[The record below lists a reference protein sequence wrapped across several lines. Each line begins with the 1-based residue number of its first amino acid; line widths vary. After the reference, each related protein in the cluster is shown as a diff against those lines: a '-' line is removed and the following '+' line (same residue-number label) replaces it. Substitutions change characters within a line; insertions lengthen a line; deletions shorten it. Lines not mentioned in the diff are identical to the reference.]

1 MRTSK
6 ITKFIVLFLA
16 SMIMVQSFV
25 RAEENAMKDAD
36 KATLEWHKRFAVECN
51 NRVWNLLAKETRS
64 DEESEEMVHA
74 AHASY
79 YHWSKIGEPVNLQRG
94 EWLISHVYAVLERSE
109 QAVHHA
115 VRCLTLTEE
124 HKFIDFDLAYAY
136 EAMARAH
143 AAAHSTTEAKKYL
156 DLARKAGESIKREE
170 DRKLFFSDLE
180 TGPWFDI
187 E

>member
-1 MRTSK
+1 MRTRK
-6 ITKFIVLFLA
+6 ITDFLVLILA
-16 SMIMVQSFV
+16 SMIMVHSFV
-25 RAEENAMKDAD
+25 RAEENVMKDAD
-36 KATLEWHKRFAVECN
+36 KETLEWHKRFAVGCN
-51 NRVWNLLAKETRS
+51 NRVWSLLAKETRS

-79 YHWSKIGEPVNLQRG
+79 YHWSKIGEPVNFQRG

-109 QAVHHA
+109 QALHHA
-115 VRCLTLTEE
+115 VKCLTLTEA
-124 HKFIDFDLAYAY
+124 HKFMDFDLAYAY
-136 EAMARAH
+136 EAMARAY

-170 DRKLFFSDLE
+170 DRKIFFSDLE
-180 TGPWFDI
+180 KGPWFGI